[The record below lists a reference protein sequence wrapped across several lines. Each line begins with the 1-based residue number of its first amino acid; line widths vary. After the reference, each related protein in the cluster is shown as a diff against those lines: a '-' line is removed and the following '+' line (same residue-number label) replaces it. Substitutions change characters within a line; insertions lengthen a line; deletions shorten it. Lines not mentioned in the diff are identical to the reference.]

1 MINNNMTE
9 SQNLPTDSGVPDAEK
24 IVPAPPRPDE
34 RSGIYVRAH
43 VKIFDPESGV
53 TYINTSA

>member
-1 MINNNMTE
+1 MT
-9 SQNLPTDSGVPDAEK
+9 NLPTGGQDENTPK
-24 IVPAPPRPDE
+24 TAPESATSQSKPNE
-34 RSGIYVRAH
+34 QSGIYVRAH

>member
-9 SQNLPTDSGVPDAEK
+9 TQDLPAEKPQNDAENS
-24 IVPAPPRPDE
+24 VPAPPDE
-34 RSGIYVRAH
+34 SSGIYVRAH
-43 VKIFDPESGV
+43 VRIFDPESGV

>member
-9 SQNLPTDSGVPDAEK
+9 SQKLPTDSGAPDAEK
-24 IVPAPPRPDE
+24 KAPEQSRPDE
-34 RSGIYVRAH
+34 SSGIYVRAH